1 MNFSK
6 NLFYTHN
13 NDYMFYSTQINGQ
26 TVEVYVTKLYKLVK
40 LIDTSEYILDLE
52 DFISLMI
59 SSICK
64 KNICRKFKL
73 KHIFNIIYKR
83 KSFQIFHKKNIIF
96 NSTYEKSFE
105 ILKSI
110 NPLFYSFILNQKVIK
125 HIDDKKN
132 IISNLS
138 SNILN
143 NSNLKDN
150 FYNFLSKI
158 DKDTDCF
165 FIHEM
170 NSKWFI
176 LILSSYIFIKHSQ

>member
-73 KHIFNIIYKR
+73 N
-83 KSFQIFHKKNIIF
+83 
-96 NSTYEKSFE
+96 
-105 ILKSI
+105 L
-110 NPLFYSFILNQKVIK
+110 
-125 HIDDKKN
+125 
-132 IISNLS
+132 NLS

-150 FYNFLSKI
+150 FYNLLSKI
-158 DKDTDCF
+158 DKDTDSF
-165 FIHEM
+165 FIPEM

-176 LILSSYIFIKHSQ
+176 MILSS

>member
-6 NLFYTHN
+6 NLFSTHK
-13 NDYMFYSTQINGQ
+13 NDYIFYSTNTNGQ

-40 LIDTSEYILDLE
+40 LIDESEYILDLE

-64 KNICRKFKL
+64 KNISRKFKL

-83 KSFQIFHKKNIIF
+83 KSFQIFYKKNIIF

-110 NPLFYSFILNQKVIK
+110 NPLFYSFIINQKVIK
-125 HIDDKKN
+125 HIDDKKSF
-132 IISNLS
+132 ILNLS
-138 SNILN
+138 SNILDY
-143 NSNLKDN
+143 SNLKDN

-158 DKDTDCF
+158 DQNIDCF

-176 LILSSYIFIKHSQ
+176 LILSSYIFIKHF